1 MKRYLLVIIGIVL
14 YSSSFAMSPSSFF
27 DKPTLSKYETEIMHA
42 DEQIIKH
49 IAKRQELRNQM
60 LDLQKKQNLP
70 SNDPFQDKDLAATR
84 TNFAIEYNVNPKL
97 VDEIFSILNSQ
108 DQNTSK

>member
-1 MKRYLLVIIGIVL
+1 MKKYLVAIISIGL
-14 YSSSFAMSPSSFF
+14 CSSSFAMSPGSFI
-27 DKPTLSKYETEIMHA
+27 DKPTLSKYEAEIMHA

-60 LDLQKKQNLP
+60 LDIQKKQNLP
-70 SNDPFQDKDLAATR
+70 SSDPFQDKDLAATR

-97 VDEIFSILNSQ
+97 VNEIFSILNSPG
-108 DQNTSK
+108 QNTSK